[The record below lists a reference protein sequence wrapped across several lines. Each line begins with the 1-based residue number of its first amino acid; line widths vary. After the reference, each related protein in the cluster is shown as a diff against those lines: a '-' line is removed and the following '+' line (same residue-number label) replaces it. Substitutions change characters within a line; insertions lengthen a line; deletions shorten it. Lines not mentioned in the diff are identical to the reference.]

1 MIHSNALVFLPA
13 TRNRPPPKLC
23 LSLLKPAPKIQFMPP
38 CLHVLPC
45 LLVSLFFL
53 GCASYGVCSL
63 EYSVCRYGMEHGIWS
78 MEYGGLQL
86 TPPLSTIFFCY
97 FCIPIGPNPA
107 IPAHSPRQADAV
119 SSPRPSIFQ
128 VLTSRPASGCPEKG
142 QKKRAWSVRDLA
154 SSLIPPHN

>member
-63 EYSVCRYGMEHGIWS
+63 EYSVCRYGMEHGAWN
-78 MEYGGLQL
+78 MEYGVWR
-86 TPPLSTIFFCY
+86 TTSNSPLVDHLLLLFL
-97 FCIPIGPNPA
+97 
-107 IPAHSPRQADAV
+107 HSYWPQSRY
-119 SSPRPSIFQ
+119 SSPFPKPSRCSLQPPSVHIPSLDF
-128 VLTSRPASGCPEKG
+128 PSG
-142 QKKRAWSVRDLA
+142 VRL
-154 SSLIPPHN
+154 P